1 MPPARGATRMWDAAL
16 RVGGRQVFA
25 EVFGGRVE
33 LRQAAYVYL
42 LGWVTPPSL
51 GGELTDLGMR
61 AVKDGWWVDPPP
73 EVQQQ
78 VRLRQEEAFN
88 DLQAWVDRQ
97 QRNLIENEQAVDA
110 ALMPPP
116 PPRPPPAPSVSF
128 ASPLRLPICPLDV
141 TSLLS
146 GMQCYPEGLLQG
158 RRHRQAYQC
167 PFTEQKERTGT
178 RPYRPV
184 PGSSVH

>member
-1 MPPARGATRMWDAAL
+1 MWDAAL

-128 ASPLRLPICPLDV
+128 ASPLRLPICPLDCLSV
-141 TSLLS
+141 SLTVCLHAEERQHTPAIVAAA
-146 GMQCYPEGLLQG
+146 GLRDEVAAALHGAGLRRQTTRVPE
-158 RRHRQAYQC
+158 RA
-167 PFTEQKERTGT
+167 ERD
-178 RPYRPV
+178 
-184 PGSSVH
+184 

>member
-1 MPPARGATRMWDAAL
+1 MWDAAL

-88 DLQAWVDRQ
+88 NLQAWVDRQ

-128 ASPLRLPICPLDV
+128 ASPLRLPICLLDCLSV
-141 TSLLS
+141 SLTARLS
-146 GMQCYPEGLLQG
+146 
-158 RRHRQAYQC
+158 
-167 PFTEQKERTGT
+167 
-178 RPYRPV
+178 V
-184 PGSSVH
+184 